1 MILWGGYFSPFGTC
15 ILQNI
20 TYLFD
25 ILQITNIIHIR
36 AIGFT
41 GASMYL
47 TLKEITEGKNL
58 MGDEVTYEIKKF
70 IRKKLNIAFKAYIER
85 DGKYKHLSFKRAKVK
100 YMIDWGIDEY
110 TAYYITE
117 PFKEEIEYSKLKS
130 KANGSEIPTEK
141 VVFPRRGKNIPE
153 EVLMKILGNM
163 NIDSNWFFVDSL
175 SSPVRFLDTK
185 LPKNEKI
192 KDEIIIPVYKDLKQL
207 TELNPLTVSL
217 NRSILNFLGLGH
229 INSNEKHPIFQYYNF
244 VFAKIGNQY
253 HLTNLWDQDLR
264 ENSIFLVYKKSDM
277 QFNVLKQQE
286 ILNSQNE
293 FFTLGRILTVFEK
306 LLETI

>member
-1 MILWGGYFSPFGTC
+1 
-15 ILQNI
+15 
-20 TYLFD
+20 
-25 ILQITNIIHIR
+25 
-36 AIGFT
+36 
-41 GASMYL
+41 MYL

-117 PFKEEIEYSKLKS
+117 PFKEEIEYLKLKAKS
-130 KANGSEIPTEK
+130 VNAELPTEK